1 MITPALLVQ
10 ALGIPQSRAD
20 AWAQPMAQACEYAS
34 INTVARLSAWLGQI
48 GHETLRLRYTS
59 ELWGPT
65 RQQVRY
71 EPVTDLSARLG
82 NNQPGDGRRFAGHGC
97 LQTTGRFN
105 HARVRDR
112 LRAKLGNAAVPNF
125 EAQPLLLATPTWA
138 AISAADYWLD
148 RHLNTYADANNH
160 QLLTRRIN
168 GGLNG
173 YADRLTL
180 TAQARVACILNGVP
194 S

>member
-1 MITPALLVQ
+1 
-10 ALGIPQSRAD
+10 
-20 AWAQPMAQACEYAS
+20 MAQACDYAS
-34 INTVARLSAWLGQI
+34 INSVARLSAWLGQI
-48 GHETLRLRYTS
+48 GHETLRLRYTA

-82 NNQPGDGRRFAGHGC
+82 NNQAGDGRRFAGHGC

-112 LRAKLGNAAVPNF
+112 LRAKLGSAVPDF
-125 EAQPLLLATPTWA
+125 EAEPLLLATPTWA
-138 AISAADYWLD
+138 AISAADYWID
-148 RHLNTYADANNH
+148 RKLNAYADDYNH
-160 QLLTRRIN
+160 ELLTRRIN

-180 TAQARVACILNGVP
+180 TTQARAACILTGVA

>member
-1 MITPALLVQ
+1 MITAELLVL
-10 ALGIPQSRAD
+10 AMGIPQSRAD
-20 AWAQPMAQACEYAS
+20 AWVQPMAQACDYAS
-34 INTVARLSAWLGQI
+34 INTQARLSAWLGQI

-65 RQQVRY
+65 RQQIRY
-71 EPVTDLSARLG
+71 EPVTDLSQRLG
-82 NNQPGDGRRFAGHGC
+82 NTQPGDGRRFAGHGC

-112 LRAKLGNAAVPNF
+112 LRAKLGAAVPDF

-138 AISAADYWLD
+138 AISAADYWVD
-148 RHLNTYADANNH
+148 RKLNTHADAH
-160 QLLTRRIN
+160 DLATLTRRIN

-180 TAQARVACILNGVP
+180 TTQARVACIITGAAP
-194 S
+194 